1 MAGRKAAL
9 ALRVPKNTE
18 ELLAHAPCPEVLST
32 VILQWHVTTVDS
44 IHGNKGDLVKV
55 CWFQSENE
63 EKHWLTQT
71 QVLRIYSCQIQGQH
85 DFECWCQ
92 IFGVQRQRA
101 FCAHTLL
108 APSKFQTSGLAKC
121 IGNGDVRQDDII
133 SENIYSQDS
142 QGNKNRLQRKAKANF
157 GTRKHLLQL
166 SSLQICQSS
175 NRINDQLLLYLTVVS
190 FLLNGP
196 NSFQLLIAPLVADRC
211 G

>member
-44 IHGNKGDLVKV
+44 INGNKGDLVKV
-55 CWFQSENE
+55 CWLQSENE

-92 IFGVQRQRA
+92 IFGVQRQRTYV
-101 FCAHTLL
+101 HTHCWHPRNFKLRAL
-108 APSKFQTSGLAKC
+108 RNALEMETWDQTTSSRKT
-121 IGNGDVRQDDII
+121 
-133 SENIYSQDS
+133 YSQDS
-142 QGNKNRLQRKAKANF
+142 QGNQNGLQRKTESNF
-157 GTRKHLLQL
+157 WTRKHLLQL
-166 SSLQICQSS
+166 CSLQIRRSS

-196 NSFQLLIAPLVADRC
+196 NSFQLLIAQLVADRC

>member
-32 VILQWHVTTVDS
+32 VILQWHVTTGDS

-92 IFGVQRQRA
+92 IFGVQRQRTNMCTHTVGTLEISN
-101 FCAHTLL
+101 FGPCEMHWKWRHETRRHHLGKHTLKTL
-108 APSKFQTSGLAKC
+108 KEIKMDCNGKQNPIFGLESICCNSVVCKFAGAATGSTISCCC
-121 IGNGDVRQDDII
+121 I
-133 SENIYSQDS
+133 
-142 QGNKNRLQRKAKANF
+142 
-157 GTRKHLLQL
+157 LL
-166 SSLQICQSS
+166 
-175 NRINDQLLLYLTVVS
+175 
-190 FLLNGP
+190 
-196 NSFQLLIAPLVADRC
+196 
-211 G
+211 